1 MQMEV
6 CGSFAMY
13 AAVLLAACAHVQVYC
28 DAVYG
33 KSHESWVCAL
43 T

>member
-1 MQMEV
+1 MQEKV
-6 CGSFAMY
+6 CGSFAIY

-33 KSHESWVCAL
+33 KSYLWVCAL